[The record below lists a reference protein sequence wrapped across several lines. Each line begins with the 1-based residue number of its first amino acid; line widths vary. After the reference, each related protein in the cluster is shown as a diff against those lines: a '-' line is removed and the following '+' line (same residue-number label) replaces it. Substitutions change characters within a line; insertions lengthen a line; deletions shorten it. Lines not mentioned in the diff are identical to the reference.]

1 MGRLIDADAI
11 NGTFAP
17 SETYTGREVMALL
30 NQQPTA
36 FDVDKVVEQLEDY
49 GKYKGILMDNGETL
63 DNYLPVLKCKQ
74 LVKGGGQAIDWG
86 NEDE

>member
-36 FDVDKVVEQLEDY
+36 FDVDKVVEQLQQMKTRY
-49 GKYKGILMDNGETL
+49 FLTIANTGNETL
-63 DNYLPVLKCKQ
+63 DKIYEDVGNSIDKAISI
-74 LVKGGGQAIDWG
+74 VKGGGQG
-86 NEDE
+86 E